1 MEKSLAHNEKR
12 LLNTLKKRAES
23 AFLRGNYAESLKQ
36 YSNAMVLQQGDT
48 ESHVGGVLAALAAD
62 YATESKAL

>member
-23 AFLRGNYAESLKQ
+23 AFLKGNYEESLKGK
-36 YSNAMVLQQGDT
+36 NLILQ
-48 ESHVGGVLAALAAD
+48 ERSVVEFFFW
-62 YATESKAL
+62 ATSSQK